1 MARKSISD
9 IRPGDR
15 VTIVDRF
22 GKERSGRAVMRGPH
36 GWVLNM
42 GGKHGTPGIA
52 DERNIIKVSAGRKQR
67 GLGSS
72 AATHTTEAAR
82 ATRDIEYAAA
92 NTVNKARNGRCTSAQ
107 VAYAEMQQA
116 IGRFDASTH
125 AGGKA
130 WKPQTAITDAA
141 YEFTMRCVRDDAG
154 AAIGR
159 RRRKRSR

>member
-1 MARKSISD
+1 MARKSIND
-9 IRPGDR
+9 VRPGDR

-22 GKERSGRAVMRGPH
+22 GKERTGRAVMRSSHG

-52 DERNIIKVSAGRKQR
+52 DERNIVKVSAKRS

-72 AATHTTEAAR
+72 AATHTTEASR
-82 ATRDIEYAAA
+82 ASRDIEYAAA
-92 NTVNKARNGRCTSAQ
+92 NTVNKARNGRCTAAQ
-107 VAYAEMQQA
+107 MSYAEMQQA
-116 IGRFDASTH
+116 IGRYDASTH

-130 WKPQTAITDAA
+130 YKPATAIKDAA
-141 YEFTMRCVRDDAG
+141 YEFTMHCVRDDAG